1 MALNAE
7 HIRRLIDLQTHD
19 QAIDAVDKSLADIP
33 ASIADLKNKVEAA
46 RQKASQAKSQVQDFE
61 KKKKERELELAQ
73 KEEAIRKHSG
83 ELNTV
88 KTNEAFKA
96 LQTEIDRAKS
106 EVGDIETKILE
117 LMEQIDG
124 AQQEFKK
131 ATADFGVEEK
141 AFLAQIAEKENELA
155 VVKTKKET
163 LMAERKS
170 LSEPIPE
177 DIHKIYDHIRSRGK
191 RDPVSKAIKKSDGGA
206 VCGACRMNL
215 APQMVIEVTKLK
227 NFVFCESCQS
237 ILYIPEVLEKALAGK
252 A

>member
-7 HIRRLIDLQTHD
+7 HVQQLIVLQKHD
-19 QAIDAVDKSLADIP
+19 QAIDVVDKALADIP
-33 ASIADLKNKVEAA
+33 AAIQVLKNTIEEA
-46 RQKASQAKSQVQDFE
+46 RNKAASAKAQVQDFE

-106 EVGDIETKILE
+106 EVGDIETAILE
-117 LMEQIDG
+117 LMEKIDA
-124 AQQEFKK
+124 AQKELKK
-131 ATADFGVEEK
+131 VAADFSAEEK
-141 AFLAQIAEKENELA
+141 VLLAQIAEKESSLA
-155 VVKTKKET
+155 ATQAKKEALLT
-163 LMAERKS
+163 ERQA
-170 LSEPIPE
+170 LAAPIPE

-191 RDPVSKAIKKSDGGA
+191 RDPISKAIKKSDGGA

-227 NFVFCESCQS
+227 NFVFCESCQR
-237 ILYIPEVLEKALAGK
+237 ILYIPEVLEKALKVGA
-252 A
+252 

>member
-7 HIRRLIDLQTHD
+7 HIRRLIELQAHD

-33 ASIADLKNKVEAA
+33 AFIADLKNKIEAA
-46 RQKASQAKSQVQDFE
+46 RQKASQAKAQVQDFE

-96 LQTEIDRAKS
+96 LQVEIDRAKS

-117 LMEQIDG
+117 FMEQIDG

-141 AFLAQIAEKENELA
+141 AFLAQIAEKESDLA
-155 VVKTKKET
+155 AVKAKKET
-163 LMAERKS
+163 LLAERKN
-170 LSEPIPE
+170 LAEPIPE
-177 DIHKIYDHIRSRGK
+177 DIHKIYDHVRSRGK

-227 NFVFCESCQS
+227 NFVFCESCQR
-237 ILYIPEVLEKALAGK
+237 ILYIPEVLDKALAAK
-252 A
+252 P

>member
-19 QAIDAVDKSLADIP
+19 QAIDAVDKSLLEIP
-33 ASIADLKNKVEAA
+33 VAIASLKEQIESA
-46 RQKASQAKSQVQDFE
+46 RKRASQAKTQVQDFE

-88 KTNEAFKA
+88 KTNDAFKA
-96 LQTEIDRAKS
+96 LQVEIDRAKS
-106 EVGDIETKILE
+106 EIGDIETAILE
-117 LMEQIDG
+117 LMDQIDA
-124 AQQEFKK
+124 AQKELKK
-131 ATADFGVEEK
+131 AAADFSAEEK
-141 AFLAQIAEKENELA
+141 VLLAQIAEKESGLA
-155 VVKTKKET
+155 EIKAKKEA
-163 LMAERKS
+163 LLGERQA
-170 LSEPIPE
+170 LAAPIPE

-227 NFVFCESCQS
+227 NFVFCESCQR
-237 ILYIPEVLEKALAGK
+237 ILYIPEVLEKALKVGA
-252 A
+252 

>member
-7 HIRRLIDLQTHD
+7 HVQQLIVLQKHD
-19 QAIDAVDKSLADIP
+19 QAIDVVDKALADIP
-33 ASIADLKNKVEAA
+33 AAIQVLKKTIEEARNKAA
-46 RQKASQAKSQVQDFE
+46 SAKAQVQDFE

-106 EVGDIETKILE
+106 EVGDIETAILE
-117 LMEQIDG
+117 LMEKIDA
-124 AQQEFKK
+124 AQKELKK
-131 ATADFGVEEK
+131 AAADFSAEEK
-141 AFLAQIAEKENELA
+141 VLLAQIAEKESSLA
-155 VVKTKKET
+155 ATQAKKET
-163 LMAERKS
+163 LLTERQA
-170 LSEPIPE
+170 LAAPIPE

-191 RDPVSKAIKKSDGGA
+191 RDPISKAIKKSDGGA

-227 NFVFCESCQS
+227 NFVFCESCQR
-237 ILYIPEVLEKALAGK
+237 ILYIPEVLEKALKVGA
-252 A
+252 

>member
-7 HIRRLIDLQTHD
+7 HVQQLIVLQKHD
-19 QAIDAVDKSLADIP
+19 QAIDVVDKALADIP
-33 ASIADLKNKVEAA
+33 AAIQVLKKTIEEARNKAA
-46 RQKASQAKSQVQDFE
+46 SAKAQVQDFE

-106 EVGDIETKILE
+106 EVGDIETAILE
-117 LMEQIDG
+117 LMEKIDA
-124 AQQEFKK
+124 AQKELKK
-131 ATADFGVEEK
+131 VAADFSAEEK
-141 AFLAQIAEKENELA
+141 VLLAQIAEKESSLA
-155 VVKTKKET
+155 ATQAKKEALLT
-163 LMAERKS
+163 ERQA
-170 LSEPIPE
+170 LAAPIPE

-191 RDPVSKAIKKSDGGA
+191 RDPISKAIKKSDGGA

-227 NFVFCESCQS
+227 NFVFCESCQR
-237 ILYIPEVLEKALAGK
+237 ILYIPEVLEKALKVGA
-252 A
+252 

>member
-215 APQMVIEVTKLK
+215 APQMVIEATKLK
-227 NFVFCESCQS
+227 NFVFCESCQR

>member
-1 MALNAE
+1 MALNAD
-7 HIRRLIDLQTHD
+7 HIRRLIELQAHD
-19 QAIDAVDKSLADIP
+19 QAIDAVDKSLAEVP
-33 ASIADLKNKVEAA
+33 AAIADLKNQIEAA
-46 RQKASQAKSQVQDFE
+46 RAKASQAKTRVQDFE

-83 ELNTV
+83 ELNSV

-96 LQTEIDRAKS
+96 LKSEIDRAKS

-117 LMEQIDG
+117 LMEEIDG

-131 ATADFGVEEK
+131 ATADFGTEEK
-141 AFLAQIAEKENELA
+141 IFLAQIAEKESELSVIKA
-155 VVKTKKET
+155 KKEA
-163 LMAERKS
+163 LAAKRGP
-170 LSEPIPE
+170 LAEPIPE

-227 NFVFCESCQS
+227 NFVFCESCQR
-237 ILYIPEVLEKALAGK
+237 ILYIPEVLEKALKVGA
-252 A
+252 